1 METLSL
7 CFIVHIYCKMRHF
20 NISVFT
26 LSACFK
32 YSSVTQKPMRVHF
45 NGKRGATAFVIVFLI
60 FDKVQKYTLKFTS
73 IV

>member
-7 CFIVHIYCKMRHF
+7 CFIVHIYCKMRNVTF
-20 NISVFT
+20 LCSPCLPASNT
-26 LSACFK
+26 E
-32 YSSVTQKPMRVHF
+32 SVTQKLLRVHF
-45 NGKRGATAFVIVFLI
+45 NGKRGGTVFVIVFLI